1 MTTKDEA
8 LLMDMFDDDDIT
20 VTSGTR
26 PERNEQAEVEI
37 LVRFQVPNSPNALR
51 AKHLMSGVLTTILQ
65 AFQNNVVYIDN
76 KQEEFV
82 YNSRMSE
89 DEVANQ
95 LKNASMTAH
104 EVRIKHSTQTSNRW
118 IMILKFRTTIPFRD
132 WKKNETVLAG
142 LRKNRIFM
150 TPHKFEQHEWD
161 IISLGFLL
169 GIHVVQ
175 FPQEAAKEYLES
187 LIKHDEP
194 TPPHFSLH
202 PAKVQMKGK
211 SIYTRA
217 YEVTCLRDNGQ
228 RLYNLMT
235 HGQFRDPKHR
245 IFVPYSLKRTNP
257 TTFQT
262 LLKENNQMLGDS
274 YVMKIQGIPRAG
286 IQQIE
291 KKIRE
296 LTGVRFVVPTS
307 KTTSHGEWRILIK
320 SSKFQGVN
328 GHIRQHWDSW
338 SRALPRER
346 YNEVP
351 DSFPIP
357 SITSKNFR
365 EIGKSDDL
373 SEESYGTLLSTAS
386 TLTVETLDGTDDYN
400 YCPLDGTLP
409 TYAQVLH
416 NNQLQ
421 SPASTITPSIHRT
434 QAGSTTTP
442 GQNGSNSNRWEE
454 ENKQLQQTIND
465 QEARIRALDLA
476 NRDMDSR
483 LEKILEEVQNKECRT
498 KELEETIAKLLTI
511 VHDRDQQMA
520 ERDQQFELRN
530 RQFDMLMSRLEHQHS
545 TCQPNQ
551 RTQDYPS
558 GAGNNA
564 IEAVARSN
572 KRHHTLQTTNNEQ
585 TLVTEYYD
593 ADMHDITDE
602 IRPAQKC

>member
-51 AKHLMSGVLTTILQ
+51 AKHLMSGVLTIILQ

-118 IMILKFRTTIPFRD
+118 IMILKFRTTTPFRD

-211 SIYTRA
+211 SIYT
-217 YEVTCLRDNGQ
+217 
-228 RLYNLMT
+228 
-235 HGQFRDPKHR
+235 
-245 IFVPYSLKRTNP
+245 
-257 TTFQT
+257 
-262 LLKENNQMLGDS
+262 
-274 YVMKIQGIPRAG
+274 
-286 IQQIE
+286 
-291 KKIRE
+291 
-296 LTGVRFVVPTS
+296 
-307 KTTSHGEWRILIK
+307 
-320 SSKFQGVN
+320 
-328 GHIRQHWDSW
+328 
-338 SRALPRER
+338 
-346 YNEVP
+346 
-351 DSFPIP
+351 
-357 SITSKNFR
+357 
-365 EIGKSDDL
+365 
-373 SEESYGTLLSTAS
+373 
-386 TLTVETLDGTDDYN
+386 
-400 YCPLDGTLP
+400 
-409 TYAQVLH
+409 
-416 NNQLQ
+416 
-421 SPASTITPSIHRT
+421 
-434 QAGSTTTP
+434 
-442 GQNGSNSNRWEE
+442 
-454 ENKQLQQTIND
+454 
-465 QEARIRALDLA
+465 
-476 NRDMDSR
+476 
-483 LEKILEEVQNKECRT
+483 
-498 KELEETIAKLLTI
+498 
-511 VHDRDQQMA
+511 
-520 ERDQQFELRN
+520 
-530 RQFDMLMSRLEHQHS
+530 
-545 TCQPNQ
+545 
-551 RTQDYPS
+551 
-558 GAGNNA
+558 
-564 IEAVARSN
+564 
-572 KRHHTLQTTNNEQ
+572 
-585 TLVTEYYD
+585 
-593 ADMHDITDE
+593 
-602 IRPAQKC
+602 

>member
-1 MTTKDEA
+1 MVLEET
-8 LLMDMFDDDDIT
+8 LPSDMSDDDDVT
-20 VTSGTR
+20 VTNGSRSEHQGP
-26 PERNEQAEVEI
+26 PEEDL
-37 LVRFQVPNSPNALR
+37 LVRFQVTTSQNAMR
-51 AKHLMSGVLTTILQ
+51 AKQMVAEVLLKILQ
-65 AFQNNVVYIDN
+65 AFPNDIVWIDN
-76 KQEEFV
+76 KREEIA
-82 YNSRMSE
+82 YNEMMPADKALS
-89 DEVANQ
+89 Q

-104 EVRIKHSTQTSNRW
+104 EVRTKHPTQSSNRW
-118 IMILKFRTTIPFRD
+118 VMILKFRTTIPFRD
-132 WKKNETVLAG
+132 WKKHEMVLAS

-161 IISLGFLL
+161 VISLGFLL

-175 FPQEAAKEYLES
+175 FPQEAAKAYLES
-187 LIKHDEP
+187 LIRHDEP
-194 TPPHFSLH
+194 TSPRFSLH

-211 SIYTRA
+211 PIYTRA
-217 YEVTCLRDNGQ
+217 YEVTCIRENGQ
-228 RLYNLMT
+228 KLYSLMT
-235 HGQFRDPKHR
+235 HGKFRDPKHR

-257 TTFQT
+257 NTFQT

-286 IQQIE
+286 IQHIE
-291 KKIRE
+291 QKIRE

-307 KTTSHGEWRILIK
+307 KTTSHGEWRILVK
-320 SSKFQGVN
+320 ASKFQGVN
-328 GHIRQHWDSW
+328 GHIRQHWESW
-338 SRALPRER
+338 SRAIPSEC
-346 YNEVP
+346 YFEVP

-365 EIGKSDDL
+365 EIGKSDDV

-386 TLTVETLDGTDDYN
+386 TLTVETFDGTDNYN
-400 YCPLDGTLP
+400 CCPLDETLP

-416 NNQLQ
+416 NNQLLQ
-421 SPASTITPSIHRT
+421 SPASTITQSIHRT

-442 GQNGSNSNRWEE
+442 GQNGTNPNRWEE

-476 NRDMDSR
+476 NRAMDSR
-483 LEKILEEVQNKECRT
+483 LEKIREEVQNKECRT

-520 ERDQQFELRN
+520 ERDQQFEIRN

-545 TCQPNQ
+545 TRPPYQE
-551 RTQDYPS
+551 TQDYPR
-558 GAGNNA
+558 GAGNNP
-564 IEAVARSN
+564 IEIDTRSN

-585 TLVTEYYD
+585 NLVTEYYD

-602 IRPAQKC
+602 IRPTQKC